1 MKNDS
6 PLAVIGRRKWI
17 VIATVLAFAI
27 TTGAISKSLTKIYA
41 TDSTLLISLGA
52 DTQTFDTVQASQ
64 AIARSYADI
73 IRNPNIAQQ
82 VAGKLGGSFTRGK
95 VLSETSMEVI
105 PETQLLKVHAEDPS
119 PTEAKRLADTYAA
132 TFITFAK
139 ANLETSTKATVS
151 QAVAAPVPT
160 APERPK
166 PTLYTL
172 VASLL
177 GLALGLAAAF
187 LRDRLDHRLRTADD
201 VESSFDSRVL
211 ARVPRRGR
219 SDTSRFAFKEAF
231 RILRTNL
238 QFSSGRGGPVTSVAV
253 TSWSAGEGKT
263 TTSSQLAVASAETG
277 ARVVVVEADFRR
289 PAIQRELLP
298 SQTQPLWPGL
308 SNYLVQA
315 ASLDEVLH
323 DTTLPGVTLL
333 PAGPLPPSPAGLLE
347 APRGQTL
354 VDDLLERF
362 DFVVFDCAPLSVGA
376 EAAVICS
383 WTDGVLLMVDLAGSS
398 DRGVRD
404 AVRRLET
411 VQAPLLGLVVNRD
424 RTLEPSAYDYYHAG
438 SQRASARERAPSNPS

>member
-1 MKNDS
+1 MRSDS

-17 VIATVLAFAI
+17 IIATVLAFAV
-27 TTGAISKSLTKIYA
+27 TTAVISKSLTKIYA
-41 TDSTLLISLGA
+41 TDSTLLISLAA
-52 DTQTFDTVQASQ
+52 DNQTFDTVQASQ

-82 VAGKLGGSFTRGK
+82 VADKLGADWTRSK
-95 VLSETSMEVI
+95 VLDGTTMEVI

-119 PTEAKRLADTYAA
+119 PTKAKLLADGYAS
-132 TFITFAK
+132 TFIDFAK
-139 ANLETSTKATVS
+139 QNLEKSTKPTAS

-160 APERPK
+160 SAARPK

-172 VASLL
+172 VATLL
-177 GLALGLAAAF
+177 GLALGLSAAF
-187 LRDRLDHRLRTADD
+187 LRDRLDRRLRSADD
-201 VESSFDSRVL
+201 VEQAFDARVL

-238 QFSSGRGGPVTSVAV
+238 QFSTGRGGPASSVAV

-263 TTSSQLAVASAETG
+263 TVSSQLAVAAAETG
-277 ARVVVVEADFRR
+277 ARVVVVESDFRR
-289 PAIQRELLP
+289 PAIQRELMP
-298 SQTQPLWPGL
+298 GQTQPVWPGL
-308 SNYLVQA
+308 SNYLVQS

-323 DTTLPGVTLL
+323 ETPLPGVTLL

-376 EAAVICS
+376 EAAVISS
-383 WTDGVLLMVDLAGSS
+383 WTDGVLLLVDLATST
-398 DRGVRD
+398 DKGVRD
-404 AVRRLET
+404 AIRRLDT

-438 SQRASARERAPSNPS
+438 SQRSAARERTSS